1 MSFKRVVVT
10 GLGSLTPVGNNVEE
24 MWTNLLSGVSGA
36 SPITRFNASK
46 HKTKFACEVKNFDGT
61 AHFDRKIVRRLDP
74 YVQYALVAARECM
87 ADTGLD
93 LSKEDLSR
101 IGAIV
106 ASGIGGLKTFE
117 EEIGAYY
124 SSGDM
129 TPNFSPHFIPKILGN
144 IAAGYLSLEFGLRG
158 PNFSIISACASS
170 THGIGTAFDM
180 IRMGRAD
187 AMLAGGA
194 EAPITPGSIG
204 GFGQMRA
211 LSVKNDEYETASRAF
226 SASRDGFVMGEGAGF
241 LMLEEL
247 EHAQKRGAKIYA
259 ELVGYAASSD
269 AYHLTAPHSE
279 GLGAKI
285 VMTEALKDAGLKPED
300 VDYIN
305 AHGTSTPL
313 GDLSEVKAIQSVFG
327 DHAYKLNIS
336 STKTMTGHLLGAA
349 GAIEGVISVL
359 SVVNDIV
366 PPTINHREGD
376 DDAAIDYNL
385 NFTFDKAQQRKVDV
399 AVSNSFGFG
408 GQNATLVFK
417 KYKA

>member
-10 GLGSLTPVGNNVEE
+10 GLGSLTPVGNTVGE

-36 SPITRFNASK
+36 SPITRFDASK
-46 HKTKFACEVKNFDGT
+46 HRTKFACEVKDFDGT
-61 AHFDRKIVRRLDP
+61 AHFDRKTVRRLDP

-93 LSKEDLSR
+93 LSKEDLNR

-129 TPNFSPHFIPKILGN
+129 TPTFSPHFIPKILGN
-144 IAAGYLSLEFGLRG
+144 IATGYLSLEFGLRG
-158 PNFSIISACASS
+158 PNFGVVSACASS
-170 THGIGTAFDM
+170 THGVGTAFDM
-180 IRMGRAD
+180 IRVGRAD
-187 AMLAGGA
+187 AMLVGGA

-211 LSVKNDEYETASRAF
+211 LSVNNTEFKTASRAF

-313 GDLSEVKAIQSVFG
+313 GDISEVKAILSVFG
-327 DHAYKLNIS
+327 EHAYKLNIS

-349 GAIEGVISVL
+349 GAVESVISVL
-359 SVVNDIV
+359 SVVNDVV
-366 PPTINHREGD
+366 PPTINHKEGD
-376 DDAAIDYNL
+376 DDDRIDRNL
-385 NFTFDKAQQRKVDV
+385 NFTFNKAQQRRVDV

-408 GQNATLVFK
+408 GQNASLIFK
-417 KYKA
+417 KFKG